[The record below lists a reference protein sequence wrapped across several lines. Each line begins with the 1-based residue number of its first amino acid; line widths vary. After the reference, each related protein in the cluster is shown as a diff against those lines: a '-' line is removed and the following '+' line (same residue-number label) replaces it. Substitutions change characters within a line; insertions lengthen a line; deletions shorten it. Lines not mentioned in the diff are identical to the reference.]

1 MSRRATLALVA
12 SAIVGAALLVGG
24 LVPTSWG
31 QGPVRRDG
39 PILHVLGFALF
50 VLPLV
55 ATWPRKWWAFVIAA
69 SLFGAAIEGLQMFTD
84 RATELEDIVANCVG
98 AGIGAALGLAVAW
111 IWPERPGRNEVERRR
126 SGP

>member
-1 MSRRATLALVA
+1 MSRRASLALVA

-39 PILHVLGFALF
+39 PMLHALGFALF
-50 VLPLV
+50 ALPLV

-69 SLFGAAIEGLQMFTD
+69 SVFGVAIEGLQMFTN
-84 RATELEDIVANCVG
+84 RATELSDIVANSVG
-98 AGIGAALGLAVAW
+98 ATLGAGVGWVIARANGQRTGTDK
-111 IWPERPGRNEVERRR
+111 PP
-126 SGP
+126 SP